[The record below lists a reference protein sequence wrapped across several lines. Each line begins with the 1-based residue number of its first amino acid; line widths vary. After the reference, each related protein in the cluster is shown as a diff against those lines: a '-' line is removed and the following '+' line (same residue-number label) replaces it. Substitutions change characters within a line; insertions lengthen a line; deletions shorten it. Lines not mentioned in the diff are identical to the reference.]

1 MMPNTNHNMIKLCR
15 VILIGTIVPLLL
27 FACSKTPQAG
37 RFSPPY
43 PGKATVVESA
53 AYSVTLQAP
62 VTSISGSTA
71 SLENLEF
78 GFYFYPDSSPSS
90 PSKATAHLDGKNFT
104 ATIEG
109 LSTGITYTCTP
120 YVRNGEFE
128 VVGQS
133 SEFAPANPFEDEIFW
148 KYVIDNFDS
157 DNNGGLSQDEAESVT
172 TISVTDMGIT
182 SLEGIELFPQL
193 MHLYC
198 QNNRLRRLDVSH
210 NIYLTEL
217 AAERNMLEELDL
229 RQNKELQTIVVW
241 ENHLTN
247 IDVTGLEMVGTFWC
261 WMNRLNEIDISSM
274 KNLINFGCA
283 QNAIKELD
291 LSNNTKLINLAP
303 NDTLI
308 EELDLSHCPNL
319 ESLEIQGNNIMTCVD
334 LTPCK
339 KMRYFRA
346 DNCPNLKYVYI
357 NPGHSFTELIK
368 DEHTTILT
376 IE

>member
-1 MMPNTNHNMIKLCR
+1 MMPNTNHNMIKLYR

-90 PSKATAHLDGKNFT
+90 PSKATAYLDGKSFT

-133 SEFAPANPFEDEIFW
+133 SEFAPANPFEDKIFW
-148 KYVIDNFDS
+148 DYLIENFDS

-172 TISVTDMGIT
+172 AISVTDMGIT
-182 SLEGIELFPQL
+182 SLKGIELFPQL

-198 QNNRLRRLDVSH
+198 QNNRLRRLDVSR

-217 AAERNMLEELDL
+217 SAERNMLEELDL
-229 RQNKELQTIVVW
+229 RRNRELQTIVVW
-241 ENHLTN
+241 ENRLTN

-319 ESLEIQGNNIMTCVD
+319 ESLEIQGNNIMTEVN
-334 LTPCK
+334 LTHCP
-339 KMRYFRA
+339 KMRYFRSE
-346 DNCPNLKYVYI
+346 NCPNLRYIYI
-357 NPGHSFTELIK
+357 NKGHSFAEILKDDHTRLIEK
-368 DEHTTILT
+368 
-376 IE
+376 

>member
-1 MMPNTNHNMIKLCR
+1 MPKTNHNKIKLCR
-15 VILIGTIVPLLL
+15 CIIIGTIVSLLL
-27 FACSKTPQAG
+27 FSCSKAPEAG
-37 RFSPPY
+37 KFVPPY

-53 AYSVTLQAP
+53 AYSVALQAP
-62 VTSISGSTA
+62 VTSFSGQNA
-71 SLENLEF
+71 SIENLEF
-78 GFYFYPDSSPSS
+78 GFCFYPDSSPSS
-90 PSKATAHLDGKNFT
+90 PSKVIAHLDGKSFT

-109 LSTGITYTCTP
+109 LSTGITYSCTP

-133 SEFAPANPFEDEIFW
+133 CKFAPANPFEDKIFW
-148 KYVIDNFDS
+148 DYLIENFDRDKDS
-157 DNNGGLSQDEAESVT
+157 GLSKQEAESVT
-172 TISVTDMGIT
+172 EITVPDMGIS

-198 QNNRLRRLDVSH
+198 QNNRLRKFDLSN

-217 AAERNMLEELDL
+217 VAERNMLEELDL
-229 RQNKELQTIVVW
+229 RQNRELQTIVVW
-241 ENHLTN
+241 ENHLTK

-261 WMNRLNEIDISSM
+261 WRNRLNEIDISSM

-319 ESLEIQGNNIMTCVD
+319 ESLEIQGNNIMTEVD
-334 LTPCK
+334 LTHCQ
-339 KMRYFRA
+339 KMRHMRSE
-346 DNCPNLKYVYI
+346 NCPNLRYIYI
-357 NPGHSFTELIK
+357 NKGHSFAEILKDDHTRLIEK
-368 DEHTTILT
+368 
-376 IE
+376 

>member
-1 MMPNTNHNMIKLCR
+1 MPNKNHMKSNICR
-15 VILIGTIVPLLL
+15 VLLIGAIVSMLL
-27 FACSKTPQAG
+27 FACSKMPNAQEFHAP
-37 RFSPPY
+37 R
-43 PGKATVVESA
+43 PGKATA
-53 AYSVTLQAP
+53 AASSTYSITLQA
-62 VTSISGSTA
+62 SAIFSMESSA
-71 SLENLEF
+71 SLQNAEY
-78 GFYFYPDSSPSS
+78 GFYFLPDNSSSAPQQIAASGNGTNFS
-90 PSKATAHLDGKNFT
+90 ATA
-104 ATIEG
+104 EG
-109 LSTGITYTCTP
+109 LEIGISYTCTP
-120 YVRNGEFE
+120 YIRNGAFE
-128 VVGQS
+128 IMGQS
-133 SEFAPANPFEDEIFW
+133 CKVALANPFEDEIFW

-172 TISVTDMGIT
+172 AISVTDMGIT
-182 SLEGIELFPQL
+182 SLKGIELFPQL
-193 MHLYC
+193 MYLYC
-198 QNNRLRRLDVSH
+198 QNNRLRSLDVSR

-241 ENHLTN
+241 ENHLTK
-247 IDVTGLEMVGTFWC
+247 IDVTGLEMVGSFWC

-283 QNAIKELD
+283 QNSIKELD
-291 LSNNTKLINLAP
+291 LSNNTKLIFLAP